1 MSTIAP
7 LFGDDL
13 KRFTARKKAEA
24 DAALDTR
31 ALLTRV
37 VNQVPKPVNAQS
49 AWHGR
54 LEALI
59 AAEVDALDRLRID
72 EGKAKS
78 LLAALEEVEKKHR
91 RSDYAAPLIN
101 ALRATLTDDLQQV
114 AMRRA
119 RIAKYEEQL
128 HGSA

>member
-1 MSTIAP
+1 MSAIVP
-7 LFGDDL
+7 VFGDDL

-24 DAALDTR
+24 DAALDART
-31 ALLTRV
+31 LLTRD
-37 VNQVPKPVNAQS
+37 VNQVTKPDSPQA
-49 AWHGR
+49 AWRSR

-59 AAEVDALDRLRID
+59 AVEVDALDRLRID

-78 LLAALEEVEKKHR
+78 LLAALDEVEKKHR

-101 ALRATLTDDLQQV
+101 ALRATLADDLQQV